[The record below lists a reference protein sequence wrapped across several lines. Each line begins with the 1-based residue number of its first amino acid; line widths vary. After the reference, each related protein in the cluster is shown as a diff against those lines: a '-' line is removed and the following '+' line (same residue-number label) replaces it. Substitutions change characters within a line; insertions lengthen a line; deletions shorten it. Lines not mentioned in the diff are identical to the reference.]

1 MAEATAPIPPAAP
14 PASAFVALLIGNVA
28 LAFGPWFVRMA
39 DTGPVASAFWRIALA
54 APVLV
59 AAALATGLATAIC
72 ETAWYALTTGVSAW
86 MVFQANLDVVAY
98 QDLAFLRPGHWVA
111 LTGLVVAGLH
121 AWRAPAAR
129 QPRGRRAAVS
139 PVADQPSS

>member
-59 AAALATGLATAIC
+59 AAAWATGWRPVQISRSIWL
-72 ETAWYALTTGVSAW
+72 V
-86 MVFQANLDVVAY
+86 VFLSGMCFAA
-98 QDLAFLRPGHWVA
+98 DLASWHIGILRTTLANATLFGNSTILFFRFTA
-111 LTGLVVAGLH
+111 F
-121 AWRAPAAR
+121 
-129 QPRGRRAAVS
+129 
-139 PVADQPSS
+139 